1 MLRPRLRHQFLKM
14 ETSEAKAKYNQ
25 QSNICVSLTRK
36 AKRNY
41 YESLDLSKIWDNK
54 KFGANLKPLF
64 SNKVKLVE
72 NIALSVKMGNLQK
85 AKKKLLI
92 YSMISLWI

>member
-41 YESLDLSKIWDNK
+41 YESLDLSKICDNR

-64 SNKVKLVE
+64 SNKAKLVE
-72 NIALSVKMGNLQK
+72 NIALSVKMENLQK

-92 YSMISLWI
+92 YSMISL